1 LGVTHHIQAFSVPKV
16 GHQERENE
24 DAVAFDAREGWLAVA
39 DGATEA
45 SYSREWAEILAES
58 LTPATSR
65 TARMLDSLFPQRR
78 LGPVVADLQQK
89 WHEMVPW
96 ERLEALGWLFVEKA
110 QQGALATFLA
120 LRIVENQEWVAMGI
134 GDCNLFVVDDQ
145 GKVRLSVPAQSAAEF
160 GTSPSLVP
168 SVPGPQVKQAL
179 DSLWRKTGKWK
190 PRERMVVCT
199 DAVAAY
205 LLHTE
210 QRGRSAIKSLIRVR
224 STEEFAE
231 WVNEARMA
239 GMRNDDS
246 TVAIVTLK

>member
-1 LGVTHHIQAFSVPKV
+1 LAVTHQFQAFSVPKL

-24 DAVAFDAREGWLAVA
+24 DAVAFDAREGWIAVA

-58 LTPATSR
+58 LTPSTTRTS
-65 TARMLDSLFPQRR
+65 RMLDSFFPQRR

-110 QQGALATFLA
+110 QQGAMATFLA
-120 LRIVENQEWVAMGI
+120 LRIVEDQQWTAMGV
-134 GDCNLFVVDDQ
+134 GDCNLFIITED
-145 GKVRLSVPAQSAAEF
+145 GKMRTSIPAQNASQF

-168 SVPGPQVKQAL
+168 SVPGPQVKRAL
-179 DSLWRKTGKWK
+179 DSLWLKSGKWK
-190 PRERMVVCT
+190 SRERMLIST

-205 LLHTE
+205 ILHAE
-210 QRGRSAIKSLIRVR
+210 QRGRSAIKSLFRVKT
-224 STEEFAE
+224 TEEFAE
-231 WVNEARMA
+231 WVAEARVT